1 MFLAQHVLTGSN
13 YVGKIVNFFL
23 RMGESEEVKD
33 LERLLEKEERDSH
46 E

>member
-1 MFLAQHVLTGSN
+1 MQHVLTGSN
-13 YVGKIVNFFL
+13 YVGKIVNLFL

-33 LERLLEKEERDSH
+33 LERMLEKEERDSL